1 MTQEFDAGTRAVLDS
16 FTVPAPRA
24 GLVDA
29 IVAAALSNPATPNL
43 ANTAWPRS
51 AARSAWARRTMIGS
65 VMLLSAVS
73 AAAAAAGG
81 WFGERAVQLPVISA
95 IATVIP
101 EIVKAKPKAKTE
113 TRVAAK
119 AIPTP
124 VPPPTVSAPVAK
136 PVANPAPTPAAEAF
150 ASPEVAEK
158 SAQQAL
164 RKERFAAKLTER
176 LDMRDVRRAQRGLAP
191 NTERERALLEQ
202 FRAAQSDEEK
212 KAARTSL
219 RQLRE
224 ERRSR
229 FRQRTGQAVLGTP
242 TDGAPADAQQTD
254 IRRGD
259 RLRAYAQRPICT
271 DQQAS
276 APQQNG
282 CRLPRRK
289 CADIPKGAWLP
300 PRCRAEVSPSDEE
313 R

>member
-1 MTQEFDAGTRAVLDS
+1 MTQEFDTGTRAVLDRYA
-16 FTVPAPRA
+16 VPAPRA

-29 IVAAALSNPATPNL
+29 IVAAALSSPAIPKPAT
-43 ANTAWPRS
+43 AIWPRS
-51 AARSAWARRTMIGS
+51 APRGAWARRTMIGS
-65 VMLLSAVS
+65 IMLLSAVS

-101 EIVKAKPKAKTE
+101 EIVKAKPKAKAE

-119 AIPTP
+119 PIPKP
-124 VPPPTVSAPVAK
+124 VPPPTSLAPVAK
-136 PVANPAPTPAAEAF
+136 LSPTQAAQTF
-150 ASPEVAEK
+150 ASPEVADQP
-158 SAQQAL
+158 AQQAL
-164 RKERFAAKLTER
+164 RKERFAAKLTQR
-176 LDMRDVRRAQRGLAP
+176 LDMRDVRRAERGLAP

-202 FRAAQSDEEK
+202 FRTAKSVEEK
-212 KAARTSL
+212 QAARASL

-229 FRQRTGQAVLGTP
+229 FRQREDRDVLGAQAERTP
-242 TDGAPADAQQTD
+242 TDAQQTD

-271 DQQAS
+271 EQQVS
-276 APQQNG
+276 APRQNG
-282 CRLPRRK
+282 CRVPRRT

-300 PRCRAEVSPSDEE
+300 PRCRAEANQSDE
-313 R
+313 